1 MRCPYW
7 VDESVAGCHLPCPE
21 EARRLARVFTHF
33 VVLVEED
40 EVHECWGSFDEYL
53 AFLRSSGVTVLHLPT
68 PDMGAP
74 DLDEACRLVEEVVEL
89 SRRGARVLF
98 HCYAGL
104 GRTGTMLAAYLVRR
118 RCVDWLTALREVR
131 RANPAA
137 GPQSYAQELFL
148 EAFERECGCG
158 GR

>member
-1 MRCPYW
+1 M
-7 VDESVAGCHLPCPE
+7 
-21 EARRLARVFTHF
+21 FTHF

-118 RCVDWLTALREVR
+118 RCVDWLDS
-131 RANPAA
+131 AA
-137 GPQSYAQELFL
+137 FARTS
-148 EAFERECGCG
+148 ECGGLEVGCG
-158 GR
+158 RCAGGQRLRKHRA